1 MTRHPTNDSEIDER
15 VLQAM
20 RECTHQ
26 VARFHGEDERAAAGV
41 PVGATCVVAECGLPV
56 DVTLQALERLARAG
70 CIYGIGA
77 IEHGSEPHY
86 VLAPHL
92 R

>member
-1 MTRHPTNDSEIDER
+1 MTSHHRNDGEIDER
-15 VLQAM
+15 VMQAM

-26 VARFHGEDERAAAGV
+26 VARFHGEDEQGAAGV
-41 PVGATCVVAECGLPV
+41 PVGATCVVAECGLSA
-56 DVTLQALERLARAG
+56 DVTLQALERLASAG
-70 CIYGIGA
+70 HLYSIGA
-77 IEHGSEPHY
+77 IEYGSEPHY

>member
-1 MTRHPTNDSEIDER
+1 VTSHRTNDGEIDER
-15 VLQAM
+15 VIQAM

-26 VARFHGEDERAAAGV
+26 VARFHDEDKHGASGV
-41 PVGATCVVAECGLPV
+41 PVGATCVVAECGLSV
-56 DVTLQALERLARAG
+56 DVTLQALERLALAG
-70 CIYGIGA
+70 HIYGIGA
-77 IEHGSEPHY
+77 TEHGGEPHY